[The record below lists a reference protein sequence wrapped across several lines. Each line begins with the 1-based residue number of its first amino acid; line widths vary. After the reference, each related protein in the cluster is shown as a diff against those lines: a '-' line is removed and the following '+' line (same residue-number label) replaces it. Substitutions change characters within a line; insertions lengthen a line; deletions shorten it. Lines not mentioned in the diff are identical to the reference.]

1 MMKRR
6 EFIVGWAVAFGSSA
20 LLGGAARL
28 WAQASGK
35 AKLDR
40 IAVMSRCFR
49 TVLKSAGEPDDP
61 KRTLDI
67 LDFPGMVAE
76 RYGVHHVEFQHTEF
90 PSTEPEY
97 LEEFRSRLQKAKS
110 QMVQINLEFSL

>member
-1 MMKRR
+1 MAPNYDETKRIHCR
-6 EFIVGWAVAFGSSA
+6 LGCR

-110 QMVQINLEFSL
+110 QMDQINLEFGL